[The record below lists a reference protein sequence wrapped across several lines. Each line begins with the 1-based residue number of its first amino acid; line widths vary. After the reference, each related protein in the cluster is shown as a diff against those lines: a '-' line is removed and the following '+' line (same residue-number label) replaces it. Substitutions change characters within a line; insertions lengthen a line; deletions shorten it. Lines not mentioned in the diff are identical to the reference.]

1 MALGGPMYRDA
12 WGILAHAFLSQD
24 YSDVMGVPR
33 GRDLYLDDS
42 FAGPVDPRYAAF
54 LIRKN
59 PSLPA
64 WAKVFLALTSIKRA
78 DVVLHDAKR
87 QEYEEFKPDNI
98 FGIVAGEAKLLQ
110 IQGYMAALG
119 LSYKRG
125 TSYTPTPMTRIFSTT
140 LAGVPVEL
148 WLAARRESNGLVVY
162 KYCIKTDW
170 GLLAWSAVIG
180 LILLIIYLIL
190 KGKVPAPSPPGTPP
204 ELPPPSPVP
213 IPVPPVPVPVPRLD
227 KPVFGLN
234 DEPDTDQDDNGGE
247 VLG

>member
-78 DVVLHDAKR
+78 DVVLHDAMR

-234 DEPDTDQDDNGGE
+234 DKPDTGQDDNGAE
-247 VLG
+247 DLG